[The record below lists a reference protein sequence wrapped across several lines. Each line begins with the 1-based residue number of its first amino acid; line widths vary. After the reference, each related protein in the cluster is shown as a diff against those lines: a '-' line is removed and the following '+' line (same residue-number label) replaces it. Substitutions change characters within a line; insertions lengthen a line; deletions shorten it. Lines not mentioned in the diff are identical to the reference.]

1 MWSPVS
7 TDIALRSLGAATP
20 KEAPLR
26 VGVWVLLAWFS
37 MAVGLVVGSL
47 STASESVDRV
57 WHVISYLFL
66 PLSGALFMVDWLP
79 KRVQELA
86 LFIPTVNCTEL
97 LREGY
102 FGTRIHAHY
111 DLSYLIVVN
120 VALIVT
126 NIFQVSVAV
135 DAVVTE
141 IPFVMTRVSPIFG
154 KSGGVTSA
162 LVACNVG
169 AVVIQIASVV
179 VNVLLILANIANV
192 ALSVAAIPAQIAA
205 IVPEVFLILR
215 NISGRGAPL
224 AKRHRASQQYK
235 SNTHCVSSHLSLS

>member
-1 MWSPVS
+1 VASISFLTLS
-7 TDIALRSLGAATP
+7 TFLSIAGFMPPPDDILNMICA
-20 KEAPLR
+20 
-26 VGVWVLLAWFS
+26 WVLLAWFS

-120 VALIVT
+120 VALTLIGL
-126 NIFQVSVAV
+126 IAV
-135 DAVVTE
+135 K
-141 IPFVMTRVSPIFG
+141 R
-154 KSGGVTSA
+154 
-162 LVACNVG
+162 
-169 AVVIQIASVV
+169 
-179 VNVLLILANIANV
+179 
-192 ALSVAAIPAQIAA
+192 
-205 IVPEVFLILR
+205 
-215 NISGRGAPL
+215 ISGMVEGE
-224 AKRHRASQQYK
+224 
-235 SNTHCVSSHLSLS
+235 